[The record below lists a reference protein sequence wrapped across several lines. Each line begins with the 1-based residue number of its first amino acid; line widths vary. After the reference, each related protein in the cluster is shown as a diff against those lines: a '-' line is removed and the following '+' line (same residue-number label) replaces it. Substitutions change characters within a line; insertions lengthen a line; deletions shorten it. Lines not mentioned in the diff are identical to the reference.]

1 MHLKKYIEE
10 HGIIK
15 KWFAVQIG
23 VQPAYLGEILTG
35 RRPLAVKYW
44 SEINLLTRGKV
55 RFEDLVKMN
64 ETYEEKCGKEKSERR
79 KKIRESCKIE
89 NNSQLS
95 KGQGKKQK

>member
-1 MHLKKYIEE
+1 MHLKKYLEE
-10 HGIIK
+10 NGVMK
-15 KWFAVQIG
+15 KWFASKIG
-23 VQPAYLGEILTG
+23 IHQAYLGDILG
-35 RRPLAVKYW
+35 GKRPMAVKYW
-44 SEINLLTRGKV
+44 SEVNLLTRGKV

-95 KGQGKKQK
+95 KG